1 MATPIRKHV
10 WLNAVVFGLCIS
22 LTLLVTALPVRAQ
35 SVATLTTTCLNKVY
49 AIPLEAKS
57 WKDARDAA
65 LALGGHLAIIDSPA
79 GARRDHRR

>member
-1 MATPIRKHV
+1 MSTHISKYL
-10 WLNAVVFGLCIS
+10 WLKASVSCIGVL

-35 SVATLTTTCLNKVY
+35 SVATLTTTCLNKFY

-65 LALGGHLAIIDSPA
+65 LALGGHLAICASSKHLGQMRA
-79 GARRDHRR
+79 

>member
-10 WLNAVVFGLCIS
+10 WLKAVVFGLCIS

-49 AIPLEAKS
+49 AIPLEAQS
-57 WKDARDAA
+57 Q
-65 LALGGHLAIIDSPA
+65 
-79 GARRDHRR
+79 